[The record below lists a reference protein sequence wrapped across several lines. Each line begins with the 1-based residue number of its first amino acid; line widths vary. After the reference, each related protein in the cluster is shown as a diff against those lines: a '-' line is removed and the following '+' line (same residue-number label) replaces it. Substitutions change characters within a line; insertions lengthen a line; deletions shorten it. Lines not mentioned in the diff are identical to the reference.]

1 MIDKVY
7 VYGIGNEEYSQGVI
21 YNEIVEGSPKVGD
34 LFFLFKVIKPRGI
47 VAKAEVINLYDDG
60 SIQFKINESRNKDSF
75 VSELLLHHQYPSY
88 VWPKRKSYIPHDAIV
103 SYVGLNQL
111 WDESR
116 NKHPVVQMLNQ
127 FKVNKDPNSWYK
139 KYVDFVAWFKE
150 VRVNLTDE
158 NVIKIWSDADAI
170 SSIAPQRIKPEQ
182 CIENISVLR
191 KIVEKIIESPTPTTH
206 KEIKDLWRNDTTFN
220 LVLHV
225 AINRIFAMNDSHRFT
240 SIVSEGKYFKKLY
253 QELIPYL
260 DITIKYDNW
269 VESNIVLKE
278 ALNPLFNIDDV
289 ELNTLLWELAD
300 YLENGGRTDVQIEN
314 TNNQKSAI
322 NEAKRIFKVSENI
335 KCSPLN
341 QILYG
346 PPGTGKTYTTINK
359 ALQIVAPGFYLEN
372 KDDREKL
379 KARFDELLNNNRIG
393 FVTFHQS
400 FSYEDFVEGL
410 KADSENGALNYSVEP
425 GVFKA
430 ICERAGSSSNT
441 VVSVDEFETSL
452 LKLQES
458 SEESEERLVLTTIRG
473 KRFEIEYSGGGTFKV
488 FPDSTENADPKYVA
502 SIANVRKLYLTGSK
516 QGIYNSSYVEGFLL
530 YLKKQCGLKE
540 YTEQTNIKNQN
551 AKPFVLII
559 DEINRGNI
567 SNIFGELITLI
578 EPSKRSGGTESLSV
592 KLPYSKETFSVP
604 SNLHIIGTMNT
615 ADKSLAQLDI
625 ALRRRFEF
633 VEMMTNYELLKEI
646 PDIEGI
652 NVAKLV
658 KTMNQRIELLY
669 DREHTIGHSFF
680 LPLLDN
686 PSLKLL
692 AEIFELQI
700 LPLLEEYF
708 FEDWERVGQV
718 LGDHLKDNHELRF
731 VIEQFG
737 NSEIAELMG
746 DDWEVQGIQ
755 PYCRNQ
761 EAFKNPQAYIGVYT
775 R

>member
-1 MIDKVY
+1 MNLGAYIYGVNHID
-7 VYGIGNEEYSQGVI
+7 
-21 YNEIVEGSPKVGD
+21 
-34 LFFLFKVIKPRGI
+34 
-47 VAKAEVINLYDDG
+47 
-60 SIQFKINESRNKDSF
+60 
-75 VSELLLHHQYPSY
+75 
-88 VWPKRKSYIPHDAIV
+88 
-103 SYVGLNQL
+103 
-111 WDESR
+111 
-116 NKHPVVQMLNQ
+116 
-127 FKVNKDPNSWYK
+127 FKVNQTKKYNFFGVIPEKGSEIYLFKTREPQGIFAKVRVIEIKNNEVHFEVLEKRELSNQVPAFVLKRYFSNEHWPKGYVCMLHTQLIVYEKLSILWEESKNSHGIEQILMQLPIRMEAGSWYQ
-139 KYVDFVAWFKE
+139 KYSFFTQWFKSLDGE
-150 VRVNLTDE
+150 YSDE
-158 NVIKIWSDADAI
+158 DLIKIWSGSSDI
-170 SSIAPQRIKPEQ
+170 SSISPQHISPEQ
-182 CIENISVLR
+182 CLDNIDLLR
-191 KIVEKIIESPTPTTH
+191 DITVKIVNSPTSLTH
-206 KEIKDLWRNDTTFN
+206 SEVKKIWREQSTFPS
-220 LVLHV
+220 VLHV
-225 AINRIFAMNDSHRFT
+225 AINRVFAMTDPSLFT
-240 SIVSEGKYFKKLY
+240 SAVSEGNYFPKLY
-253 QELIPYL
+253 RFLAPMLGIQSRYSDWVSGNIAFKTKLNALLKNQDDIKINIELWGLI
-260 DITIKYDNW
+260 
-269 VESNIVLKE
+269 E
-278 ALNPLFNIDDV
+278 
-289 ELNTLLWELAD
+289 
-300 YLENGGRTDVQIEN
+300 YLETNSDIELVLEGPRNEQYGQI
-314 TNNQKSAI
+314 I
-322 NEAKRIFKVSENI
+322 NSKDEQMNSQNLTT
-335 KCSPLN
+335 LN

-359 ALQIVAPGFYLEN
+359 ALQIIAPDFYLEN
-372 KDDREKL
+372 KDNREKL

-410 KADSENGALNYSVEP
+410 KASTGEDKQINYDVEDGIFKSMCNSVSE
-425 GVFKA
+425 K
-430 ICERAGSSSNT
+430 
-441 VVSVDEFETSL
+441 L
-452 LKLQES
+452 L
-458 SEESEERLVLTTIRG
+458 
-473 KRFEIEYSGGGTFKV
+473 
-488 FPDSTENADPKYVA
+488 
-502 SIANVRKLYLTGSK
+502 
-516 QGIYNSSYVEGFLL
+516 
-530 YLKKQCGLKE
+530 
-540 YTEQTNIKNQN
+540 TNINEKR
-551 AKPFVLII
+551 VLII

-633 VEMMTNYELLKEI
+633 VEMMTNYELLKGI

-652 NVAKLV
+652 NVAKLI

-680 LPLLDN
+680 LPLLGN
-686 PSLKLL
+686 PSLQLL
-692 AEIFELQI
+692 AEIFELQL

>member
-7 VYGIGNEEYSQGVI
+7 VYGIGNEEYSMDVI

-75 VSELLLHHQYPSY
+75 VSELLLQHQYPRY

-103 SYVGLNQL
+103 SYADLNQL

-150 VRVNLTDE
+150 ARVNLTDE

-260 DITIKYDNW
+260 DITMKYDNW
-269 VESNIVLKE
+269 VESNIALKE
-278 ALNPLFNIDDV
+278 ALNSLFNIDDV

-300 YLENGGRTDVQIEN
+300 YLENGGRTEVQIEN
-314 TNNQKSAI
+314 TNNQKSTL
-322 NEAKRIFKVSENI
+322 NETKPIFKVRENI

-359 ALQIVAPGFYLEN
+359 ALQIVAPDFYLEN
-372 KDDREKL
+372 KDNREKL

-410 KADSENGALNYSVEP
+410 KASTTEDKQISYDVEDGIFKSMCNSVSE
-425 GVFKA
+425 K
-430 ICERAGSSSNT
+430 
-441 VVSVDEFETSL
+441 L
-452 LKLQES
+452 L
-458 SEESEERLVLTTIRG
+458 
-473 KRFEIEYSGGGTFKV
+473 
-488 FPDSTENADPKYVA
+488 
-502 SIANVRKLYLTGSK
+502 
-516 QGIYNSSYVEGFLL
+516 
-530 YLKKQCGLKE
+530 
-540 YTEQTNIKNQN
+540 TNINEKR
-551 AKPFVLII
+551 VLII

-578 EPSKRSGGTESLSV
+578 EPSKRSGGSESLSV

-633 VEMMTNYELLKEI
+633 VEMMTNYELLKGI
-646 PDIEGI
+646 SDIEGI

-680 LPLLDN
+680 LPLLGN
-686 PSLKLL
+686 PSLQLL

-718 LGDHLKDNHELRF
+718 LGDHLKDNHDLRF
-731 VIEQFG
+731 IVEQFG